1 VTGATAGR
9 HVLVMAKS
17 PIAGRVKTRLCP
29 PLSMVQAADVAEAAL
44 ADTLE
49 AVASCAADR
58 RVVALD
64 GPVGPWLPEGF
75 ELIAQRGSAFDER
88 LANAWADTGGSGIQI
103 GMDTPQ
109 VTAGLIDTVL
119 ALLDEGTGHASA
131 PGRAGAASR
140 TGLAAGRA
148 GLAGGGAAGGGLA
161 AVLGHAGGGLAAVL
175 GHAADGGWWV
185 IGLPLDI
192 DPHRVFCGVPM
203 SESFTG
209 AAQERRLGSLG
220 LEVRRAPLLRDIDT
234 VEDLAWV
241 TADAPA
247 TRTAAVARHL
257 SLTTG
262 RAPAEMAANARADMV
277 HGDLVRRSRVEM
289 AHQDVAR

>member
-1 VTGATAGR
+1 MTGATAGR

-161 AVLGHAGGGLAAVL
+161 AVLGHA
-175 GHAADGGWWV
+175 ADGGWWV